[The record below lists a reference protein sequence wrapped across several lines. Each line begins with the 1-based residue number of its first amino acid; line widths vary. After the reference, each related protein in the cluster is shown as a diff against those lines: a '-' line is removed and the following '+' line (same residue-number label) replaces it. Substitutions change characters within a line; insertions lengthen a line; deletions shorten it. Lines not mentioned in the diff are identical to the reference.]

1 MPTTATTRLRS
12 AFIVAAAI
20 LASLGAAACAS
31 TPSATEEHHS
41 VIDADRDIFRQTEQG
56 VPILFEAS
64 RDAVWKALVGAY
76 SDIGLLPDAADTS
89 MWAVSRSKIVMRGS
103 YKGTRTSTLFSCG
116 ETATGSSQADVGQ
129 VIANMRSQI
138 SSAGAS
144 TRVATLVDAWVI
156 PDGGTSSNAL
166 HCGSTGMLEAK
177 LHKAVGARLGLP
189 AFGASD

>member
-1 MPTTATTRLRS
+1 MMPTTPASRLRL
-12 AFIVAAAI
+12 AAIVAAAALVP
-20 LASLGAAACAS
+20 LAGCAS
-31 TPSATEEHHS
+31 TPSATEEHH
-41 VIDADRDIFRQTEQG
+41 VVVDADRDVYRQTEQG
-56 VPILFEAS
+56 VPILFNAP

-76 SDIGLLPDAADTS
+76 ADIGLLPDAADTS

-103 YKGTRTSTLFSCG
+103 YKGSRTSALFSCG

-138 SSAGAS
+138 SNAGAS

-166 HCGSTGMLEAK
+166 HCGSTGLLEGK
-177 LHKAVGARLGLP
+177 LHKAVAARLGLP
-189 AFGASD
+189 QFGSD

>member
-1 MPTTATTRLRS
+1 MPTTATIRPRF
-12 AFIVAAAI
+12 AVVVATAM
-20 LASLGAAACAS
+20 LASLGAAGCAS
-31 TPSATEEHHS
+31 TPSATEEHH
-41 VIDADRDIFRQTEQG
+41 VVVDADRDVYRQTEQG
-56 VPILFEAS
+56 VPILFEAP

-89 MWAVSRSKIVMRGS
+89 MWAVSRSKIIMRGA
-103 YKGTRTSTLFSCG
+103 YKGSRTSALFSCG

-138 SSAGAS
+138 SNAGAS

-177 LHKAVGARLGLP
+177 LHKAVAVRLGLP
-189 AFGASD
+189 PFGSD

>member
-1 MPTTATTRLRS
+1 M
-12 AFIVAAAI
+12 V
-20 LASLGAAACAS
+20 
-31 TPSATEEHHS
+31 
-41 VIDADRDIFRQTEQG
+41 DADRDVFRQTEQG
-56 VPILFEAS
+56 VPIIFNAS
-64 RDAVWKALVGAY
+64 RDDVWKALVGAY

-103 YKGTRTSTLFSCG
+103 YKGSRTSALFSCG
-116 ETATGSSQADVGQ
+116 ETATGASQADVGQ

-138 SSAGAS
+138 SNAGAS

-166 HCGSTGMLEAK
+166 HCGSTGILEAK

-189 AFGASD
+189 QFGS

>member
-1 MPTTATTRLRS
+1 MPTPATTPLRL
-12 AFIVAAAI
+12 ACIVTAAT
-20 LASLGAAACAS
+20 LLSLGGTGCAS
-31 TPSATEEHHS
+31 TPSATEEHH
-41 VIDADRDIFRQTEQG
+41 VVVDADRDVHRQTGQG
-56 VPILFEAS
+56 VPVTFDAP

-89 MWAVSRSKIVMRGS
+89 MWAVSRSKIIMRGS
-103 YKGTRTSTLFSCG
+103 YGGARTSALFSCG

-138 SSAGAS
+138 SDAEPG

-166 HCGSTGMLEAK
+166 HCGSLGVLEAR
-177 LHKAVGARLGLP
+177 LHKAVAARLGLP
-189 AFGASD
+189 QLGS